1 MKAVVFGGRGLIGS
15 KVVEVLNTQGHEAV
29 IASRNLGVDAYTGQG
44 LDAVLQNADIIID
57 TMDSPSFDDNIARDF
72 FEKATSNIIAA
83 AKDQAIKHYIALS
96 VVGTQN
102 LQISGYFQGKL
113 QQENLIKASGIPY
126 TIGRATQFFEFA
138 RFIAQA
144 ATEDDIV
151 RLPSA
156 KMQPIA
162 AIDVAQAIAGLAS
175 GTPYNAIVDIAG
187 PEQIAMSEFARR
199 TLAAEQDGRN
209 VVTDE
214 SALYV
219 QTFPVNDSTL
229 TPSLH
234 PVLIGSLTFNQ
245 WLSNPGRAYK

>member
-15 KVVEVLNTQGHEAV
+15 KVVEILKAQGHEAV
-29 IASRNLGVDAYTGQG
+29 AVSRGQGIDAVSGQG
-44 LDAVLQNADIIID
+44 LEAALQGADVIID
-57 TMDSPSFDDNIARDF
+57 TMDSPSFEDNVAKNF
-72 FEKATSNIIAA
+72 FETSTRNLIAVA
-83 AKDQAIKHYIALS
+83 SGKAIKHYIALS

-126 TIGRATQFFEFA
+126 TIARATQFYEFSK
-138 RFIAQA
+138 FIAQV

-162 AIDVAQAIAGLAS
+162 AIDVAQAIADIATGK
-175 GTPYNAIVDIAG
+175 PYNAIVDIAG
-187 PEQIAMSEFARR
+187 PEEIAMSEFARK
-199 TLAAEQDGRN
+199 TLAAEQDTRN

-219 QTFPVNDSTL
+219 QTFPVNDTTL
-229 TPSLH
+229 TPGPNAIL
-234 PVLIGSLTFNQ
+234 GSLTFDR
-245 WLSNPGRAYK
+245 WLSNPARAYK

>member
-1 MKAVVFGGRGLIGS
+1 
-15 KVVEVLNTQGHEAV
+15 
-29 IASRNLGVDAYTGQG
+29 
-44 LDAVLQNADIIID
+44 
-57 TMDSPSFDDNIARDF
+57 
-72 FEKATSNIIAA
+72 
-83 AKDQAIKHYIALS
+83 
-96 VVGTQN
+96 
-102 LQISGYFQGKL
+102 
-113 QQENLIKASGIPY
+113 
-126 TIGRATQFFEFA
+126 
-138 RFIAQA
+138 
-144 ATEDDIV
+144 V

-162 AIDVAQAIAGLAS
+162 AIDVAQAIAGIAS

-199 TLAAEQDGRN
+199 TLAAEQDGRD